1 MARLLLTSVCALT
14 LLGFG
19 LAAEPKK
26 EQPKDPMKVVADRL
40 YYGWEF
46 ELTLTAADTGEKFQR
61 TREATAFDSLVIN
74 NCFAGEGKGGL
85 TAVVKFTKTGDE
97 FALRSVG
104 AAEDLY
110 AIQTYQLEKSF
121 PKHFKK
127 LVDVAKDTPD
137 VRVGSPDLPAKA
149 KAIEPVPPYLLP
161 VFAAAAVK
169 YEEKRPELMLRV
181 KKHSVLF
188 FPPAG
193 RSQWSAHRDGDRLF
207 VTAHCS
213 DRMYY
218 AEFRVEFRKKAGGG
232 DGEWEYVRVHG
243 LEAFKGE

>member
-19 LAAEPKK
+19 ASAEPKEEK
-26 EQPKDPMKVVADRL
+26 AKDPMKVVADRL
-40 YYGWEF
+40 YFGWEF

-61 TREATAFDSLVIN
+61 AREATAFDLLVIK
-74 NCFAGEGKGGL
+74 NCFAVEGKGGL

-97 FALRSVG
+97 FTLRSVG
-104 AAEDLY
+104 PAEDIY
-110 AIQTYQLEKSF
+110 AIQTYQLEKTF

-127 LVDVAKDTPD
+127 LADVAKGTPD
-137 VRVGSPDLPAKA
+137 VKVGSPNLPAKA
-149 KAIEPVPPYLLP
+149 KAIDPVPSHLLP

-181 KKHSVLF
+181 KKHSALF

-193 RSQWSAHRDGDRLF
+193 GSQWSAHRDGDRLF
-207 VTAHCS
+207 VAAHCS
-213 DRMYY
+213 DKMYY
-218 AEFRVEFRKKAGGG
+218 AVFSVEFRKKEGGG

-243 LEAFKGE
+243 LEEFKGE